1 MTGKE
6 FVKLCYTE
14 KEAILDEYFNVNSK
28 SLVTEKLKNL
38 ISSGT
43 NKDNLYDLVNL
54 VMTETYYTLLLALDG
69 EVSLGGKQVA
79 YKLYDEDG
87 NLLNEC
93 GEIEEA
99 AFNHFMEE

>member
-14 KEAILDEYFNVNSK
+14 KEAILNEYFNSNSE
-28 SLVTEKLKNL
+28 SLVTEKLQGL

-43 NKDNLYDLVNL
+43 NRDKLYDLVNL
-54 VMTETYYTLLLALDG
+54 VMTDTYYTLLLALDG
-69 EVSLGGKQVA
+69 EASLGGKQIT

-99 AFNHFMEE
+99 AFSHFMEE